1 MALSSEVAMVT
12 LDEVRA
18 EARQIDPA
26 AAGRMLLTLLAGLLY
41 ALGWVPAKTVRVL
54 WAGAAWSLAAV
65 KLGWRDGW
73 AAQRR

>member
-1 MALSSEVAMVT
+1 VVT

-41 ALGWVPAKTVRVL
+41 ALGWVPARTVRVL
-54 WAGAAWSLAAV
+54 WAAAVWSFAAV

-73 AAQRR
+73 KRDTRP

>member
-1 MALSSEVAMVT
+1 MVT

-26 AAGRMLLTLLAGLLY
+26 VAGRMLLTLLAGLLY
-41 ALGWVPAKTVRVL
+41 AVGWVPAKTIRYSWVVL
-54 WAGAAWSLAAV
+54 AWSFAAV

-73 AAQRR
+73 SVQRSRA